1 MLSNSAAKKLMLLRN
16 LKIFIFFFFFKSKHL
31 QAIKLQII
39 LLPISFQV
47 LGNIQKHHHMNAREP
62 DSSKRTSNKNLPQIF
77 TQLIN

>member
-16 LKIFIFFFFFKSKHL
+16 LKIFIFFFFKSKHL

-62 DSSKRTSNKNLPQIF
+62 DSSKPPSNKNLPQIF